1 MISTSTLSETVILP
15 ASVRGADDH
24 LQDAII
30 QGLRCSGYR
39 ALSDV
44 QCDVMGDV
52 VALSGIVPSFFLKQ
66 IAQTIIL
73 RMGSVKRLKNHLE
86 VQSTSYDS
94 GFSEPHQDFEKIA
107 S

>member
-1 MISTSTLSETVILP
+1 MIASSTLPEIVSMP
-15 ASVRGADDH
+15 SSVRGTDDH
-24 LQDAII
+24 LQDAIV
-30 QGLRCSGYR
+30 QGLRGSGYR

-44 QCDVMGDV
+44 QCEVLGGV
-52 VALSGIVPSFFLKQ
+52 VALSGTVPSFFVKQ

-86 VQSTSYDS
+86 VQNAYYDS
-94 GFSEPHQDFEKIA
+94 GYSESHQDFEKMA